1 MYHWKPGKEM
11 FLADA
16 LSHNYIDE
24 EDKDWNSEE
33 FGIEVKAMVKNL
45 PVSSAKCTKFQTLT
59 NKDHEVKKLKE
70 SSNQRMAKI
79 PKRLTQYLKTILE

>member
-1 MYHWKPGKEM
+1 METRKRNV
-11 FLADA
+11 LSRC

-24 EDKDWNSEE
+24 EDEDWNSEE
-33 FGIEVKAMVKNL
+33 FGIEVNAMVKNL
-45 PVSSAKCTKFQTLT
+45 PVSAVKYTKFQTLT